1 MAADRGKVLLGPQ
14 QHPRQTQSSLG
25 EVVFQSGIP
34 LKLGLQDPHQP
45 VFLLPC
51 LAVAVGNGQHQ
62 GVPDPGIPEQP
73 LQDLPVHGGLSG
85 LQGQTTLQAPPGQ
98 KDPGGIVV
106 AAYREIPKGPY
117 QGDSPRL
124 TGKTLAF
131 QFLRCCLSG
140 EVECILP
147 AIFRGGLRLGAL
159 EKNVQSQERPHCEKH
174 CQEDPDTEQPVFLPV
189 GPEAGEGKMIQ
200 G

>member
-1 MAADRGKVLLGPQ
+1 M
-14 QHPRQTQSSLG
+14 G

-34 LKLGLQDPHQP
+34 LKLGLQYPHQP

-51 LAVAVGNGQHQ
+51 LAAAVGNGQHQ
-62 GVPDPGIPEQP
+62 GISDPGIPEQP

-85 LQGQTTLQAPPGQ
+85 LKGQTTLQAPPGQ
-98 KDPGGIVV
+98 ENSGGIVV
-106 AAYREIPKGPY
+106 ATYREIPKSPY

-124 TGKTLAF
+124 TGKTLVF
-131 QFLRCCLSG
+131 QFLRRCLSG
-140 EVECILP
+140 EVKCILP
-147 AIFRGGLRLGAL
+147 TIFRGGLRLGAL
-159 EKNVQSQERPHCEKH
+159 EENVQSQERPHGEKH
-174 CQEDPDTEQPVFLPV
+174 RQEDPDTEQPVFLPV

>member
-1 MAADRGKVLLGPQ
+1 M
-14 QHPRQTQSSLG
+14 
-25 EVVFQSGIP
+25 VFQSGIP
-34 LKLGLQDPHQP
+34 LKLGLQYPHQP
-45 VFLLPC
+45 VVLLPC
-51 LAVAVGNGQHQ
+51 LAAAVGNGQHQ
-62 GVPDPGIPEQP
+62 GISDPGIPEQP

-85 LQGQTTLQAPPGQ
+85 LKGQTALQAPPG
-98 KDPGGIVV
+98 KENPGGIVV
-106 AAYREIPKGPY
+106 AAYREIPKSPY

-124 TGKTLAF
+124 MGKALAF
-131 QFLRCCLSG
+131 QFLRCRLSG

-159 EKNVQSQERPHCEKH
+159 EENVQSQECPHGEKH
-174 CQEDPDTEQPVFLPV
+174 RQEDPDTEQPVFLPV